1 MSKNYTETL
10 SFNEAELKYLS
21 VSNYNKNISPST
33 RLITPEF
40 DLYQQSPWTLILLK
54 LGQCIVLLMQNMKKK
69 KTWPEN
75 LDE

>member
-40 DLYQQSPWTLILLK
+40 DLYQQSP
-54 LGQCIVLLMQNMKKK
+54 
-69 KTWPEN
+69 
-75 LDE
+75 